1 MQHVSKIYM
10 YFRFIYTTICV
21 QFVSACTQL
30 LLQQI
35 QVMLFQTESKED
47 LKGKSQIFTYPGT
60 FRKYKF
66 IQFMCMKQSC
76 ESF

>member
-1 MQHVSKIYM
+1 MH
-10 YFRFIYTTICV
+10 
-21 QFVSACTQL
+21 FVSACTQL

-35 QVMLFQTESKED
+35 HIMLLFQTESKED

-66 IQFMCMKQSC
+66 IQFMCVKQSC